1 MRWFVDDV
9 TLPEETG
16 LQYRNPFMATAARH
30 SNFIPITMAPIPAT
44 TAAADGGDNP
54 AMPERS
60 ETGMRGDAVQLFGS
74 KFGDSNLLVVHS
86 DMHAVDS
93 SEEELA
99 LINGVC
105 FTSSSSSSSSDDSL
119 CTSEPPP
126 AVAESGMGE
135 KRKWRETQ
143 DEGCCCCDGGES
155 VQRADCC
162 FSGSS
167 ASDEEVSSLLATIHH
182 QAPRGVPSSSALF
195 PFSSCTSSS
204 FASSSSFFSAV
215 EDVSYGK
222 QHPQTA
228 ARHAAST
235 AQHPPSA
242 SSAAD
247 GRQQQKQTGE
257 TMLGQDHKRCWLVEA
272 REAGQASIRSASCP
286 RTGAGSSVLSL
297 LDSYPRK
304 RHCLVS
310 SGDKRHNAGPQRPCL
325 DFEKMQVSVLHFYL

>member
-1 MRWFVDDV
+1 MRWLVDDV

-16 LQYRNPFMATAARH
+16 LQYRNPFMATTARY
-30 SNFIPITMAPIPAT
+30 SNFLPIAMAPIPAT

-74 KFGDSNLLVVHS
+74 KFGDSNLQVVHN

-99 LINGVC
+99 LINGVYS
-105 FTSSSSSSSSDDSL
+105 TGSSSSDDSL
-119 CTSEPPP
+119 STFKPPT
-126 AVAESGMGE
+126 AVPEGGMGE

-143 DEGCCCCDGGES
+143 DEGCCCCGSGEG

-162 FSGSS
+162 YSGSS
-167 ASDEEVSSLLATIHH
+167 ASDEEVSLLLAAIHH
-182 QAPRGVPSSSALF
+182 QAPRGLPSSSALYPF
-195 PFSSCTSSS
+195 SFSSCTSSS
-204 FASSSSFFSAV
+204 FASSSSFFSAA

-228 ARHAAST
+228 ARHAASA

-247 GRQQQKQTGE
+247 GRQQQQTGE
-257 TMLGQDHKRCWLVEA
+257 TMLDQDHKRCWLVETGE
-272 REAGQASIRSASCP
+272 EAQANMRSASCP
-286 RTGAGSSVLSL
+286 QTCAGSRVLSL

-310 SGDKRHNAGPQRPCL
+310 SGDKRHNAGLQRPCL